1 MIWDQFFQKI
11 CFLSKTEKNEHQRIL
26 HLGISLETKFYL
38 NKAISNLWPKFAQKG
53 YFRSKLEKVTI
64 IIEFSIIELILNTS
78 FNLNRRFWLLFP
90 KTEWNFWERR
100 SNVEWMKFWVSFLD
114 KFVYS

>member
-11 CFLSKTEKNEHQRIL
+11 CFLSKTEKNKHQRIL

-78 FNLNRRFWLLFP
+78 FNLNRRFWMKLLITP
-90 KTEWNFWERR
+90 KQRQMNEILG
-100 SNVEWMKFWVSFLD
+100 VFL
-114 KFVYS
+114 FLR